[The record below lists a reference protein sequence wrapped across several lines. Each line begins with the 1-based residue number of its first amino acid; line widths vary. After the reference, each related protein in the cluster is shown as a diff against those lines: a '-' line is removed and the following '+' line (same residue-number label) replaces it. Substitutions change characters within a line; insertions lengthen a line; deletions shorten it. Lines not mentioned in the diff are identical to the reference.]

1 EPRREKDR
9 GIEPRQS
16 RDGWLADGA
25 NDDACQHHD
34 AAGERQPRMSQ
45 VRAFEPWKGLIGE
58 AHDDQTDPA
67 KNLCMSTRI
76 ALMQMHSGKSFRRVN
91 PGQQVGAPRRSQGQ
105 GDGNA
110 RKEEKAVNAV
120 LKPRLAFGDA
130 IGGSARGGLKLVKK
144 AR

>member
-1 EPRREKDR
+1 R

-34 AAGERQPRMSQ
+34 AAGECSSRMSQ
-45 VRAFEPWKGLIGE
+45 VRVFEPWKGLIRE

-67 KNLCMSTRI
+67 KNLGVSMSI
-76 ALMQMHSGKSFRRVN
+76 DLVQIHSGKALRRGN
-91 PGQQVGAPRRSQGQ
+91 PGKQAAARRRSQSQ

-110 RKEEKAVNAV
+110 RKEEKAVNTV
-120 LKPRLAFGDA
+120 LKPRFAFGDA
-130 IGGSARGGLKLVKK
+130 IGGSAHGGLKLVKK